1 MSKIIK
7 FGEEARAL
15 MLEWMQ
21 IVSDTVSVTMWPK
34 GRNVILEKE
43 YWVPLVTNDWV
54 TIAKEIVLE
63 DKFQDMWAQLIID
76 AADRTNSLAGD
87 GTTTATVLTHA
98 FAKEWLK
105 QIQSWINAVE
115 LKNGMILAARKV
127 IQKLDENTQEIDSHE
142 SVAQVAT
149 ISAQDSQV
157 GDIIAQAM
165 QEVGNN
171 WVISVTQ
178 WESFGMQVEI
188 TQWMEFTNGYISPYM
203 VTDEQKL
210 TANLKNPSILI
221 TDQKISA
228 VKDILPILEKL
239 VSSGKKELL
248 ILAEDI
254 ESEALSAIVLNNLKW
269 VFNVVAVKNPG
280 FWDMKKE
287 ILKDISILT
296 GAKIITHELS
306 MKLSEASLENLWEC
320 ESLISTME
328 KTTIIG
334 WKWENIEIQNRIA
347 DLKNHLEKVDGN
359 FAREKLAQR
368 IAKLDGWVA
377 MIKVAAASEVET
389 QEKKLRIEDALNATR
404 AAVEEGIVAWGWVAL
419 LQASKVLENIDFWNK
434 DQNIWAQIVK
444 NALRYPL
451 MQIADNAWKNWDE
464 ISQIIISQDDV
475 NYWYDAANDVFTNMI
490 HAGIIDPKKVE
501 RVALE
506 ESVSLAAM
514 FLTTQA
520 AIVSKTKPQNN
531 NQNPQMSHPG
541 MWAWMMPG
549 MM

>member
-7 FGEEARAL
+7 FWEEARAL
-15 MLEWMQ
+15 MLEGMQ

-34 GRNVILEKE
+34 GRNVILEKQ
-43 YWVPLVTNDWV
+43 YWVPLVTNDGV
-54 TIAKEIVLE
+54 TIAKEIELE

-76 AADRTNSLAGD
+76 AADRTNSIAGD
-87 GTTTATVLTHA
+87 GTTTATVLTYG
-98 FAKEWLK
+98 FAKEWIS
-105 QIQSWINAVE
+105 QIQAGVNAVE
-115 LKNGMILAARKV
+115 LKNGMIQAARKV
-127 IQKLDENTQEIDSHE
+127 IEKLDEHTQEISSQE
-142 SVAQVAT
+142 EIAQVAT

-157 GDIIAQAM
+157 WDIIAQAM
-165 QEVGNN
+165 NEVGNN
-171 WVISVTQ
+171 GVISVAQ

-188 TQWMEFTNGYISPYM
+188 TQWMEFTNGYVSPYM

-210 TANLKNPSILI
+210 TANLENPAVLI

-239 VSSGKKELL
+239 VSSGKKQML

-254 ESEALSAIVLNNLKW
+254 ESEALSALVLNNLKW
-269 VFNVVAVKNPG
+269 VFQVVAVKNPG
-280 FWDMKKE
+280 FGENKKE
-287 ILKDISILT
+287 ILKDIAILT
-296 GAKIITHELS
+296 GSRIITWDLS
-306 MKLSEASLENLWEC
+306 MKLSDAQLEDLGQAD
-320 ESLISTME
+320 SIVSTMD
-328 KTTIIG
+328 KTTIIWG
-334 WKWENIEIQNRIA
+334 KWSNLEIQNRIA
-347 DLKNHLEKVDGN
+347 DLKEKLEQADGN
-359 FAREKLAQR
+359 FVREKLAQR

-389 QEKKLRIEDALNATR
+389 QEKKLRIEDALNATK
-404 AAVEEGIVAWGWVAL
+404 AAVEEGIVAWGGVAL

-451 MQIADNAWKNWDE
+451 TQIADNAGKNAQE
-464 ISQIIISQDDV
+464 IVESIINQDDI
-475 NYWYDAANDVFTNMI
+475 YYGYDAANDVFTNMI
-490 HAGIIDPKKVE
+490 HAWIIDPKKVE

-520 AIVSKTKPQNN
+520 AITKKSQPKENQNN
-531 NQNPQMSHPG
+531 QMPNNP
-541 MWAWMMPG
+541 MWWAMMPG

>member
-7 FGEEARAL
+7 FWEEARAL
-15 MLEWMQ
+15 MLEGMQ

-34 GRNVILEKE
+34 GRNVILEKQ
-43 YWVPLVTNDWV
+43 YWVPLVTNDGV
-54 TIAKEIVLE
+54 TIAKEIELE

-76 AADRTNSLAGD
+76 AADRTNSIAWD
-87 GTTTATVLTHA
+87 GTTTATVLTYG
-98 FAKEWLK
+98 FAKEWIS
-105 QIQSWINAVE
+105 QIQSGVNAVE
-115 LKNGMILAARKV
+115 LKNGMIQAARKV
-127 IQKLDENTQEIDSHE
+127 IEKLDEHNQEISSQE
-142 SVAQVAT
+142 EIAQVAT

-157 GDIIAQAM
+157 WDIIAQAM
-165 QEVGNN
+165 NEVGNN
-171 WVISVTQ
+171 GVISVAQ

-188 TQWMEFTNGYISPYM
+188 TQWMEFTNGYVSPYM

-210 TANLKNPSILI
+210 TANLENPAVLI

-239 VSSGKKELL
+239 VSSGKKQML

-254 ESEALSAIVLNNLKW
+254 ESEALSALVLNNLKW
-269 VFNVVAVKNPG
+269 VFQVVAVKNPG
-280 FWDMKKE
+280 FWENKKE
-287 ILKDISILT
+287 ILKDIAILT
-296 GAKIITHELS
+296 GSRIITWDLS
-306 MKLSEASLENLWEC
+306 MKLSDTQLEDLGQAD
-320 ESLISTME
+320 SIVSTMD
-328 KTTIIG
+328 KTTIIWG
-334 WKWENIEIQNRIA
+334 KWSNLEIQNRIA
-347 DLKNHLEKVDGN
+347 DLKEKLEQADGN
-359 FAREKLAQR
+359 FVREKLAQR

-389 QEKKLRIEDALNATR
+389 QEKKLRIEDALNATK
-404 AAVEEGIVAWGWVAL
+404 AAVEEGIVAWGGVAL

-451 MQIADNAWKNWDE
+451 TQIADNAGKNAQE
-464 ISQIIISQDDV
+464 IVESIINQDDI
-475 NYWYDAANDVFTNMI
+475 YYGYDAANDVFTNMI
-490 HAGIIDPKKVE
+490 HAWIIDPKKVE

-520 AIVSKTKPQNN
+520 AITKKSQPKENQNN
-531 NQNPQMSHPG
+531 QIPNNP
-541 MWAWMMPG
+541 MWWAMMPG